1 MAKQIHILY
10 LLILSLMMTSC
21 EEDFILQRNSFKPS
35 VVVNALFTAGS
46 PFSIN
51 LTYSRDIL
59 DSRTKI
65 QPIENAFVTIIERGT
80 GREIVL
86 KHISEGNYF
95 FEYYQCKTDKIYDLI
110 VDVPGY
116 EKITA
121 TSNSPRKA
129 DVVNVITEIVSI
141 EGVPVQKIN
150 FEIQNNSS
158 NFYIWNFF
166 RANKDNP
173 LDNTTY
179 RTPDKLINSINNF
192 RDLASQIKVNS
203 NIKDY
208 VVSPSSGLY
217 ANSFYMTNVED
228 DGESSP
234 IKESKQ
240 YLRVMTVSNELY
252 SYYKSVEKYLD
263 DQKHNASF
271 SQIPQIYSNISG
283 GLGVFAGYT
292 QKYVEI
298 K

>member
-1 MAKQIHILY
+1 
-10 LLILSLMMTSC
+10 MMTSC

-35 VVVNALFTAGS
+35 VVVNALFTAGA

-59 DSRTKI
+59 DSKTKI
-65 QPIENAFVTIIERGT
+65 RPIEDASVTIIERST

-121 TSNSPRKA
+121 TSNSPKKA
-129 DVVNVITEIVSI
+129 DVVNIITEIVSLD
-141 EGVPVQKIN
+141 GVPVQKIN

-173 LDNTTY
+173 LDSTTY

-217 ANSFYMTNVED
+217 SNSFYMTNEVD
-228 DGESSP
+228 DDESNP

-240 YLRVMTVSNELY
+240 YLRVMTVSNELF